1 MNLRISVIILAAS
14 LFMAIW
20 NADQRAI
27 QKQVVAARNRSHSLK
42 VASTSGVL
50 TETARPLITA
60 RSTTPVPEEQAPLPA
75 SSAVIP
81 LPANLAAGTWTAVS
95 DNGQRTVITVHQ
107 APAAGQSEEH
117 FCIVNG
123 EAGRRWCFVRSSVK
137 IDNGQNH

>member
-1 MNLRISVIILAAS
+1 MNLRISVIVLAAS

-27 QKQVVAARNRSHSLK
+27 QKQVVAARNRNHSLK
-42 VASTSGVL
+42 VASAADVL

-60 RSTTPVPEEQAPLPA
+60 QPAAPAPEEQTPLPA
-75 SSAVIP
+75 AGTVIP

-107 APAAGQSEEH
+107 APAAGQTEEH

-123 EAGRRWCFVRSSVK
+123 EQGRRWCFVRSTAET
-137 IDNGQNH
+137 DNGQNR